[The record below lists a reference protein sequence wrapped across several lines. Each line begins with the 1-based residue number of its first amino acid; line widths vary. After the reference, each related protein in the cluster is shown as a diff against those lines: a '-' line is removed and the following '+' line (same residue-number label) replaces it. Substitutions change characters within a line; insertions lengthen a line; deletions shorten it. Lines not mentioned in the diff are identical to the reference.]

1 MKVLPLLLALC
12 FMSPAHAAL
21 ITYAYTNKIEN
32 QHESY
37 DAVGLF
43 TVDDQRR
50 GLVSATFTSIP
61 VNFEWEGF
69 VPLMYDQ
76 PVSDVGQ
83 LYENGFEPFTV
94 GDASCFLY
102 LDLFFLDA
110 GEDIF
115 HNLDKTA
122 PFEGASVE
130 VVSTHTGYFFIAGL
144 NKVSTVDVP
153 EPASTALFG
162 LGLLGLVASRR
173 KRC

>member
-1 MKVLPLLLALC
+1 MRALLLLLAL
-12 FMSPAHAAL
+12 SVIAPAHAAL

-32 QHESY
+32 PYESY

-50 GLVSATFTSIP
+50 GLVSATFASTP

-76 PVSDVGQ
+76 PVSNVGQ

-94 GDASCFLY
+94 GDVSCFLY
-102 LDLFFLDA
+102 LDLFFLEA

-144 NKVSTVDVP
+144 TKISTVDVP
-153 EPASTALFG
+153 EPASMALFG
-162 LGLLGLVASRR
+162 LGLAGMLAGRR
-173 KRC
+173 KRR